1 MLKRFL
7 VIIIIIVE
15 ITAYIYKYS
24 LILKPKIREDITK
37 LLELDNI
44 LKKQNEI
51 NENYLRIYKY
61 PDALCYKYN
70 TYSQMGD
77 YKYKNLY
84 MIKDNNNTYSLRY
97 KIDINDIIREE
108 YNYLILIKI
117 IDKRVDIMIKYKENR
132 IYDKIILEM
141 ILGELYKK

>member
-1 MLKRFL
+1 
-7 VIIIIIVE
+7 
-15 ITAYIYKYS
+15 
-24 LILKPKIREDITK
+24 
-37 LLELDNI
+37 
-44 LKKQNEI
+44 
-51 NENYLRIYKY
+51 
-61 PDALCYKYN
+61 
-70 TYSQMGD
+70 MGD

-84 MIKDNNNTYSLRY
+84 MIKDNNNTYLLRY